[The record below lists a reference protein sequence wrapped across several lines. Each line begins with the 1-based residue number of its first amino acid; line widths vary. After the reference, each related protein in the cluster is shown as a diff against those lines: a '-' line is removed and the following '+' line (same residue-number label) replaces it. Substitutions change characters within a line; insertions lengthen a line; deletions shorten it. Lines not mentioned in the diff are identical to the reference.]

1 MFIKE
6 NTNIILFAPDVGM
19 IACSSCAIT
28 VLRIAAEDQI
38 MKLLQPSQTPSII
51 RSARPAIKH
60 CVSQSG
66 AILMAFLLMLG
77 AGNVLA
83 QQAPPELGQETKGT
97 PAVDET
103 ASEVTSP
110 AASSDKAVDGEKK
123 KNQKGA
129 AIDNLL
135 GTTTVKE
142 SKRESGQVYMIEL
155 DHSSGAKQYIE
166 ETDSDGKIESTSN
179 DIEETPNLPK
189 WKIGSW

>member
-1 MFIKE
+1 MLLKPRGIQ
-6 NTNIILFAPDVGM
+6 
-19 IACSSCAIT
+19 SIT
-28 VLRIAAEDQI
+28 TLTGA
-38 MKLLQPSQTPSII
+38 
-51 RSARPAIKH
+51 ARPTAL
-60 CVSQSG
+60 VLAG
-66 AILMAFLLMLG
+66 FLMAFC
-77 AGNVLA
+77 GNVLA

-103 ASEVTSP
+103 AIDATSSINNRES
-110 AASSDKAVDGEKK
+110 ATKTGEKK
-123 KNQKGA
+123 AEKGA

-142 SKRESGQVYMIEL
+142 SRRESGQRYLIEL

>member
-1 MFIKE
+1 
-6 NTNIILFAPDVGM
+6 M
-19 IACSSCAIT
+19 IAGASS
-28 VLRIAAEDQI
+28 
-38 MKLLQPSQTPSII
+38 
-51 RSARPAIKH
+51 
-60 CVSQSG
+60 VS
-66 AILMAFLLMLG
+66 
-77 AGNVLA
+77 A
-83 QQAPPELGQETKGT
+83 QQAPPELGQETKGI

-103 ASEVTSP
+103 ASDATSP
-110 AASSDKAVDGEKK
+110 KAEAGKAASSSKQKSE
-123 KNQKGA
+123 KGA